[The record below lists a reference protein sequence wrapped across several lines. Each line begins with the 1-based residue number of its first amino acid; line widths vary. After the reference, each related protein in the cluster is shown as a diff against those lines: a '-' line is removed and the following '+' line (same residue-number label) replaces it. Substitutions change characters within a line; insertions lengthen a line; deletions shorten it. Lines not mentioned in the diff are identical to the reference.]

1 MEGLDHKNTD
11 QKDLNQ
17 KDLNQKGLNQKGLNR
32 NVLKYIAIFAMVI
45 DHVGMMFVP
54 ISTFPGV
61 LCRVFGRLTAPI
73 MCLFLSEGFAHTSS
87 RKKYGIRLGIF
98 ALVSQVPYALAHY
111 NTILKLD
118 FNMIFTLFLCF
129 LILLVYEYMPDSNLR
144 WVLIGGLIGAS
155 FICDWGIFAPLYVLG
170 FYIYRED
177 RKGQLKAFITISIGL
192 VILNVAFCLGQ
203 GYHWYGELWQL
214 GVFLFIPVLFLYNGE
229 RGSRAPFHKWIFYFF
244 YPLHLLVLWL
254 IKYIL

>member
-1 MEGLDHKNTD
+1 MSGLDQNELD
-11 QKDLNQ
+11 QNELDQRDLNH
-17 KDLNQKGLNQKGLNR
+17 KGLNR
-32 NVLKYIAIFAMVI
+32 NALKYIAILAMVI

-61 LCRVFGRLTAPI
+61 LCRVIGRLTAPI

-98 ALVSQVPYALAHY
+98 ALVSQVPYVLAQY
-111 NTILKLD
+111 NSVLKFD

-129 LILLVYEYMPDSNLR
+129 LILLVYEYMPESHLR

-155 FICDWGIFAPLYVLG
+155 FIGDWGIFAPLYVLG
-170 FYIYRED
+170 FYIYRDD
-177 RKGQLKAFITISIGL
+177 RKGQLKTFIATSAGM

-214 GVFLFIPVLFLYNGE
+214 GLFLFIPVLFLYNGE